1 MHCID
6 EYLNKLVKFLL
17 HNAYWLKKKCNTSR
31 QGILTRII
39 ETQAEN
45 FFVLNYGDKVS
56 FIVMLART
64 FSVHPSAQTFCQL
77 AG

>member
-45 FFVLNYGDKVS
+45 FFVLNYGGKS
-56 FIVMLART
+56 FFHSYVGAN